1 MGELVITTF
10 MTLDGVMQAP
20 GGSDEDR
27 EGGFEHGGWQA
38 PVSDPASGERMLEEF
53 QTWDAYLL
61 GRRTYD
67 IFAGFWPKQEDG
79 PFTRIVNGL
88 PRYVASHTLTTSDW
102 PGTTILGGDVVQE
115 VAEIKGRH
123 DRIGL
128 WGSADLVQTLL
139 RHELVDR
146 LDLWIYPLL
155 LGTGKRIFAEGIS
168 PAAFHRTEVTPFEGG
183 AIHAVYERAGHPT
196 YSEMGAEA

>member
-1 MGELVITTF
+1 MGRLHIDLFT
-10 MTLDGVMQAP
+10 TLDLVAQAP
-20 GGSDEDR
+20 GGPEEDR
-27 EGGFEHGGWQA
+27 SDGFPFGGWQA
-38 PVSDPASGERMLEEF
+38 PLMDEMVGEQVGAGIAAM
-53 QTWDAYLL
+53 DALLL

-168 PAAFHRTEVTPFEGG
+168 PAAFRRTEVTPFEGG

>member
-1 MGELVITTF
+1 MGLIHIDLFT
-10 MTLDGVMQAP
+10 TLDGVAQAP
-20 GGSDEDR
+20 GGPEEDT
-27 EGGFEHGGWQA
+27 EGGFAFGGWQA
-38 PVSDPASGERMLEEF
+38 PLSDALVGEQVVAGMEGL
-53 QTWDAYLL
+53 DALLL

-102 PGTTILGGDVVQE
+102 PGTTILGGDVVHE

-168 PAAFHRTEVTPFEGG
+168 PAAFHRTEVTPFQGG